1 MTEATTLARGDVI
14 ELNPLYF
21 LRWEDT
27 QQAHIL
33 LYPEGVVKLNETA
46 GQILKHCA
54 GGKSVG
60 DVIGE
65 LEQLYTEGDV
75 AGSAMKFLE
84 VCHAKGW
91 IRRKS

>member
-1 MTEATTLARGDVI
+1 MTEAAMLGRGDVVEI
-14 ELNPLYF
+14 NPLYF

-46 GQILKHCA
+46 GQVLKRCT
-54 GGKSVG
+54 GDKSVG
-60 DVIGE
+60 DVIAE

-75 AGSAMKFLE
+75 AGSVMKFLE
-84 VCHAKGW
+84 VSHAKGW